1 MVAPTSEPP
10 ALHDRALQDLSFI
23 RRTMEGAASFTDVP
37 GWGLV
42 GVGATA
48 LVAAPMAH
56 RQSDPERWLTVWLAA
71 AVVGASIG
79 GAAMYA
85 KMRRRVGHG
94 GALRLSVPARK
105 FLFSF
110 WPAIL
115 AGAVLTLALVDPYT
129 PGIASHLT
137 ARVLPGL
144 WLLLYGMGVT
154 TAGTFSIR
162 AVPLMGFGFITL
174 GVLALF
180 VPATDG
186 DFMMALGFGV
196 LHLLFGVRIARRH
209 GG

>member
-1 MVAPTSEPP
+1 
-10 ALHDRALQDLSFI
+10 
-23 RRTMEGAASFTDVP
+23 MEGAASFTDVP

-42 GVGATA
+42 WVGAMA

-56 RQSDPERWLTVWLAA
+56 RQPDPQRWLIVWMAA
-71 AVVGASIG
+71 AAIAASIG

-85 KMRRRVGHG
+85 KMRKRVGNG
-94 GALRLSVPARK
+94 SARLLSAPARK

-110 WPAIL
+110 WPAML
-115 AGAVLTLALVDPYT
+115 TGAVLTFALVDVYT
-129 PGIASHLT
+129 PGIPLALT

-180 VPATDG
+180 VPAING
-186 DFMMALGFGV
+186 DLMMALGFGV
-196 LHLLFGVRIARRH
+196 LHLVFGVRIARRH